1 MANTQYNLVING
13 KDKTARAFD
22 SLNKRIK
29 SSTAS
34 MGKMAG
40 RMAKATAAVGLAGAA
55 AGIALTKASMKS
67 LDALAKTADKIGVTT
82 EALAGLQHAGEITGV
97 STEVMNKSLQK
108 MTVSISEAADGTG
121 IAKDAIAD
129 LGLNAVQL
137 NKLPL
142 DKKMNVLA
150 GAFANVENHADKVR
164 YATEIFGAKG
174 AALVNT
180 LALGEDG
187 LNAMAAEA
195 AHLGLAM
202 SRVDT
207 AQVEAANDAVSRAG
221 GVFEGLGNQFAVS
234 FSPIIQ
240 ETADSFRQA
249 ALDSADFGTIGQRAA
264 QYLVEGFAKVRD
276 IFHTVYGVMLQ
287 AALMLKKVD
296 LAVVNFGASIAPVF
310 QYLIDVYN
318 KMANTF
324 VGKKLG
330 LEPIATS
337 AEQAFSSLA
346 QTVEGQISSLEQL
359 ITEFGESTP
368 PSEGIMQ
375 WYDDLQAKSRETAE
389 TIAQNAPGKV
399 LAETAGEGTKGV
411 EDENQKQTEAA
422 RSLAEFE
429 KKTAQEKATFAL
441 NQGAKMTAGLAQ
453 QSKKAFMLNK
463 AFMIGEAI
471 MNTYTGATKALASY
485 PPPFNYIAAAATV
498 AAGMAN
504 VGQIRA
510 QSFEGGGFTG
520 VGARAGGLDGKGG
533 YMAMVHPNETV
544 IDHTKQQKTNS
555 QPVNVSLNI
564 NANDTRGFDELLN
577 SRRGLIVSLVNQAM
591 NDRGARGI
599 A

>member
-1 MANTQYNLVING
+1 MASTQYNLVING

-29 SSTAS
+29 KSTVS

-55 AGIALTKASMKS
+55 AGIALTKASMSS

-97 STEVMNKSLQK
+97 SADVMNKSLQK
-108 MTVSISEAADGTG
+108 MTVSISEAADGSG

-129 LGLNAVQL
+129 LGLNAVEL

-150 GAFANVENHADKVR
+150 GAFGKVENHADKVR

-174 AALVNT
+174 AALINT

-195 AHLGLAM
+195 DHLGLAM
-202 SRVDT
+202 SRIET
-207 AQVEAANDAVSRAG
+207 AQVEAANDAVTRAG

-240 ETADSFRQA
+240 ATADSFRQA

-287 AALMLKKVD
+287 ASLVTKQVQ
-296 LAVVNFGASIAPVF
+296 LAIINFGASISPVF
-310 QYLIDVYN
+310 QGLIDIYN
-318 KMANTF
+318 KFANSF

-330 LEPIATS
+330 IEPIATS
-337 AEQAFSSLA
+337 AEQAFA
-346 QTVEGQISSLEQL
+346 TMAENAKNDIASLEQM

-368 PSEGIMQ
+368 PSEGILQ

-399 LAETAGEGTKGV
+399 LAETATKGTETV
-411 EDENQKQTEAA
+411 IDENQKQTEAA

-429 KKTAQEKATFAL
+429 KKTQAEKATFAL
-441 NQGAKMTAGLAQ
+441 SQGAKMTAGLAA

-463 AFMIGEAI
+463 AFMIGEAV

-504 VGQIRA
+504 VAQIRA

-533 YMAMVHPNETV
+533 YMAMVHPNETI
-544 IDHTKQQKTNS
+544 IDHTKTKAQS
-555 QPVNVSLNI
+555 AQPVNVSFNI
-564 NANDTRGFDELLN
+564 QANDTRGFDELLN
-577 SRRGLIVSLVNQAM
+577 SRRGQIVSMINKAMANKGKRALV
-591 NDRGARGI
+591 
-599 A
+599 